1 MKIAMKKIVYI
12 LLALGVLSGCRS
24 KKSSRT
30 EHREEIIREQQERKD
45 SISQIDTHREVTTF
59 ESAQSLSYELT
70 LEGDKDS
77 LEVKSEKRIV
87 KNEEGGTDYIHRISV
102 KGGKA
107 VLKVKEEET
116 QQIQQAIHEELSR
129 TERQISH
136 TKKEAQMVKKI
147 SKDVHIDKWGGL
159 WWVGGLLLVVLLWGG
174 YRIVRKWI

>member
-1 MKIAMKKIVYI
+1 MRKIMYL
-12 LLALGVLSGCRS
+12 LLALLLLTGCRS

-30 EHREEIIREQQERKD
+30 ELKEELIREQQERKD

-77 LEVKSEKRIV
+77 VEVKSEKRIV

-116 QQIQQAIHEELSR
+116 QQIQQAIREELSR
-129 TERQISH
+129 TERQIFH
-136 TKKEAQMVKKI
+136 TNQETQMVKKI
-147 SKDVHIDKWGGL
+147 SKDVRIDKWGGL

>member
-1 MKIAMKKIVYI
+1 MRKIMYL
-12 LLALGVLSGCRS
+12 LLALLLLIACRS
-24 KKSSRT
+24 KKSSQT
-30 EHREEIIREQQERKD
+30 EHREEQKRETQERKD
-45 SISQIDTHREVTTF
+45 SISQSDFRQEVVLF
-59 ESAQSLSYELT
+59 EGKQSLSYELT

-77 LEVKSEKRIV
+77 VEVKSEKRIV
-87 KNEEGGTDYIHRISV
+87 KNEEGGTDYIHRLSV

-129 TERQISH
+129 MERQISH
-136 TKKEAQMVKKI
+136 TKKEAQMAKKI
-147 SKDVHIDKWGGL
+147 SKDVRIDKWGGL